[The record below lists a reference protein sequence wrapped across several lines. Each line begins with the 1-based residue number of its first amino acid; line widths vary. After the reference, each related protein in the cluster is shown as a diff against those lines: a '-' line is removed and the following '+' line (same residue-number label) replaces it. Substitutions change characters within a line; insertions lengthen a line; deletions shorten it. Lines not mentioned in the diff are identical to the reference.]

1 MWSYF
6 LAVLVHG
13 VTVSAYQLP
22 YKIPGPRDLND
33 KIAIIGAG
41 PAGIHMALL
50 LKEKGFTNVQVLEKT
65 SRLGGKS
72 QSIEYR
78 STVHDIGT
86 VYLSKDY
93 QIIKDLSQKYVPNDI
108 TPFPPASVWL
118 DNVTAP
124 IEFTRYAGGFIM
136 KTLGLTNPKQVIA
149 EIFRALGKYQ
159 QLHAELFG
167 TYTGEIMPEPSKEVR
182 ISYLLL

>member
-78 STVHDIGT
+78 GTVHDIGT

-93 QIIKDLSQKYVPNDI
+93 QIIKDLSQKYVPNDS
-108 TPFPPASVWL
+108 TPF
-118 DNVTAP
+118 
-124 IEFTRYAGGFIM
+124 
-136 KTLGLTNPKQVIA
+136 
-149 EIFRALGKYQ
+149 
-159 QLHAELFG
+159 
-167 TYTGEIMPEPSKEVR
+167 R
-182 ISYLLL
+182 I

>member
-1 MWSYF
+1 MWLF
-6 LAVLVHG
+6 LLMLALCG
-13 VTVSAYQLP
+13 CTLEGYQLP
-22 YKIPGPRDLND
+22 YKIPGPRNLND

-65 SRLGGKS
+65 SRIGGKS

-78 STVHDIGT
+78 DTVHDIGT

-108 TPFPPASVWL
+108 TSFPPASVWR
-118 DNVTAP
+118 DNNTVP
-124 IEFTRYAGGFIM
+124 IQFTMYAGGFVM
-136 KTLGLTNPKQVIA
+136 KTLGLTNPQQVMKA
-149 EIFRALGKYQ
+149 IFQALEKYQ
-159 QLHAELFG
+159 KIHKELFG

-182 ISYLLL
+182 NILCM